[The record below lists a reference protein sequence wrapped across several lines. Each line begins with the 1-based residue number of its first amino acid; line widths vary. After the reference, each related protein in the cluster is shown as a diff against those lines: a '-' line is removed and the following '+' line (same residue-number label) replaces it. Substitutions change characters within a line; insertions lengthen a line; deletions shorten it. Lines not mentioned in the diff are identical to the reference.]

1 MYKYKDQKEL
11 RMAINGRMITM
22 IAGLFIIMSAITTT
36 LRYGMGL
43 FQSASEAAKGTEDYV
58 NALTQIG
65 VSVGFIRFVAVL
77 LLVTTMIEILV
88 GVFSA
93 RLSNRLDK
101 ADLIFKMSIGL
112 LIVEVIL
119 LAFMLRTQMMMLS
132 NFLMP
137 CCLIWGTSQLR
148 KLSKLYPDRI
158 FAVEP
163 KKKEKSSKGSSAQN
177 QAQPQKKSLMDRAM
191 TQAREEEIWPAV
203 GETVENEPT
212 EEKKTEADDVSVN
225 EQ

>member
-101 ADLIFKMSIGL
+101 ADLHF
-112 LIVEVIL
+112 
-119 LAFMLRTQMMMLS
+119 
-132 NFLMP
+132 
-137 CCLIWGTSQLR
+137 
-148 KLSKLYPDRI
+148 
-158 FAVEP
+158 
-163 KKKEKSSKGSSAQN
+163 
-177 QAQPQKKSLMDRAM
+177 
-191 TQAREEEIWPAV
+191 
-203 GETVENEPT
+203 
-212 EEKKTEADDVSVN
+212 
-225 EQ
+225 